1 MHVNYN
7 LLTWLNISGNSLGN
21 VLQHLTDSHTK
32 KRLQEGSVPQ
42 RFPPHIQPFIFFG
55 SRKKKKTRRH
65 VLDRLKNQC
74 GCVVSQHLVTL
85 LQIPMPFY
93 SDFGNLCETIPMP
106 PSALEF
112 GGHLCS
118 TPYKI
123 TRLTAVLHFFKIP
136 LNPETITL
144 HNTSSSLNS

>member
-1 MHVNYN
+1 MFS
-7 LLTWLNISGNSLGN
+7 NISLILTQKNAYRKAVYLKDFLPTFSHLSSLEPG
-21 VLQHLTDSHTK
+21 
-32 KRLQEGSVPQ
+32 
-42 RFPPHIQPFIFFG
+42 
-55 SRKKKKTRRH
+55 RKKTGRH
-65 VLDRLKNQC
+65 LLNRLKNQC
-74 GCVVSQHLVTL
+74 GCVFFPNNLVTL

-136 LNPETITL
+136 LNPETITI